1 MERTAFRLR
10 LGGRSDVEVGL
21 SDAIGVGLRCLRRRR
36 ALSRHS
42 DVSQNLSMLIEM
54 IRSGT
59 GAGVT
64 GRDVGSDGGGLR
76 RGRTGLVFG
85 SHLGA
90 FRRRLRRRLNV
101 Y

>member
-1 MERTAFRLR
+1 M
-10 LGGRSDVEVGL
+10 

-36 ALSRHS
+36 ALS

-54 IRSGT
+54 IRLLPGGRSD
-59 GAGVT
+59 